1 MTDFQ
6 QFMER
11 QKAWSLR
18 NFGDSLRTNGI
29 TRHIEKELDEIRAE
43 PLDRTE
49 WLDVLTLA
57 LDGYWRC
64 GGTDIMADLQALQDR
79 NFARK
84 WVPSSDPENEPSEH
98 DRSPQ

>member
-1 MTDFQ
+1 MSSFQ

-11 QKAWSLR
+11 QKDWSLR
-18 NFGDSLRTNGI
+18 NFGDSLRTSGI
-29 TRHIEKELDEIRAE
+29 TKHIEKELDEIRAE
-43 PLDRTE
+43 PTDRTE

-64 GGTDIMADLQALQDR
+64 GGEDIMADLQALQDR
-79 NFARK
+79 NFKRT

-98 DRSPQ
+98 YRGA